1 MLLQTS
7 ETDVTPSLTV
17 FKDGV
22 EVVTVT
28 AAEGELKDRITAL
41 LAVVGWSPGTLLDNV
56 SILFV

>member
-7 ETDVTPSLTV
+7 ETDATPSLEV

-22 EVVTVT
+22 KAVTVT

-41 LAVVGWSPGTLLDNV
+41 LAVVSWSPGTLLDNV